1 MLRFY
6 LVTDAVR
13 RNVVAVRSTQSD
25 IVTYIQNWFQNSRDL
40 KGGRSRRIMASYRSK
55 RRRITQEV
63 NNQLLALHSLTPN
76 LRLAQL
82 ELGQSEETCRNID
95 DEEHFNSLV
104 TVVNLDLPILDFS
117 PSLDKCNFV

>member
-1 MLRFY
+1 LSHISRIGSKIREI
-6 LVTDAVR
+6 LKKEEAVASWR
-13 RNVVAVRSTQSD
+13 PT
-25 IVTYIQNWFQNSRDL
+25 
-40 KGGRSRRIMASYRSK
+40 SYRSK

-82 ELGQSEETCRNID
+82 ELGQSEETCRNIN

-104 TVVNLDLPILDFS
+104 TVDNLDLPILDFS